1 VGIER
6 CGKINSL
13 NSDSDNCTGMGVISG
28 FLAVVLMMYGPH
40 VKKVD
45 SHGSIQI
52 SPYTII
58 S

>member
-1 VGIER
+1 MER
-6 CGKINSL
+6 YGKINSL

-45 SHGSIQI
+45 SHGSIHI

-58 S
+58 G